1 MFGIASVIKH
11 ISEIAAYF
19 LVFKVI
25 GKIGHVKVLAFGLA
39 CNVMRFLYISF
50 ITWPW
55 LILPMEFV
63 QGKQLSKKGIDFLQ
77 LHFQYI
83 HQEALY
89 FNISSC
95 VVVLVFFA
103 VKIDDEAS
111 HPMAVPKQKSMIS
124 FHNNRR
130 PHFNLTTTLRVNNNN
145 NNNTM
150 SHLPRLGA
158 GPHSREEDFCKVAHC
173 DCDG

>member
-63 QGKQLSKKGIDFLQ
+63 QGKQIRLFKNM
-77 LHFQYI
+77 
-83 HQEALY
+83 ETERAL
-89 FNISSC
+89 
-95 VVVLVFFA
+95 
-103 VKIDDEAS
+103 
-111 HPMAVPKQKSMIS
+111 
-124 FHNNRR
+124 
-130 PHFNLTTTLRVNNNN
+130 
-145 NNNTM
+145 
-150 SHLPRLGA
+150 
-158 GPHSREEDFCKVAHC
+158 
-173 DCDG
+173 